1 MLLIKAAKCVMFGL
15 ASMPIAFGA
24 LATGIIFGLMNL
36 GVARN
41 PEMYSNIFTNSL
53 IAFALVETFVFISV
67 GISFLMYVL
76 I

>member
-1 MLLIKAAKCVMFGL
+1 MFGM

-24 LATGIIFGLMNL
+24 LATGIVFGLMNL
-36 GVARN
+36 GMARN
-41 PEMYSNIFTNSL
+41 PEMQNAIFTNSL

-67 GISFLMYVL
+67 GITFLMYIL